1 MDEQTKNLITDEINN
16 NEICLF
22 MKGTPDAPQCGFS
35 LAVSNILKIM
45 EVKFKG
51 VNVLESQNLRE
62 GIKEYSEW
70 PTIPQ
75 LYIKNEFIGGCDIVK
90 EMYENGDSRK
100 FFKKKYFSQI
110 MKSLIYKTIIAVI
123 AIVIVY
129 EFTIAKQIKEIT
141 SQSEILLS
149 KEGRKVG
156 VDKIRD
162 EIKKAVKKERYLSKE
177 DAKLINQFIS
187 KIRKELKESED

>member
-1 MDEQTKNLITDEINN
+1 
-16 NEICLF
+16 
-22 MKGTPDAPQCGFS
+22 
-35 LAVSNILKIM
+35 
-45 EVKFKG
+45 
-51 VNVLESQNLRE
+51 
-62 GIKEYSEW
+62 
-70 PTIPQ
+70 
-75 LYIKNEFIGGCDIVK
+75 
-90 EMYENGDSRK
+90 
-100 FFKKKYFSQI
+100 
-110 MKSLIYKTIIAVI
+110 MKSFIYKTIIAVV

-149 KEGRKVG
+149 KEGRKDG